1 MEEGIGPNQEIE
13 ELLFA
18 LYQELRNILGNIK
31 YVNKEL
37 PDLTISQALQDGV
50 MKALKMLCCYI
61 LNAVT
66 RLPQSIDALD
76 QIAG

>member
-1 MEEGIGPNQEIE
+1 MGERIRPTDGIE

-37 PDLTISQALQDGV
+37 PTLGISQELRE
-50 MKALKMLCCYI
+50 
-61 LNAVT
+61 T
-66 RLPQSIDALD
+66 E
-76 QIAG
+76 